1 MLARSSRLGDAR
13 SALHTQIS
21 ALWGRSYSERASKPS
36 IGFIGLGQMGYPM
49 ASNLFKAL
57 SDTHAVTVFDP
68 KLAPTPRDVASS
80 SDFVLTMLPGPAQV
94 RSVYMDPES
103 GITAGFKH
111 RKGSVLLVD
120 WSTIDAKTAVE
131 VAGTAE
137 AKGKEAG
144 LNVKCLD
151 APVSGGTLKRQRRDG
166 RCCSRDL
173 TFMIGG
179 PDQET
184 FDRAKPFLE
193 HMGKKLYYCGK
204 PGSGQIVKMANNML
218 LGISMI
224 GAAEAMNLGIRNG
237 VDASLLASIINTS
250 SGRCWSTDT
259 YNPVPG
265 VMKNVPSDRGYEGGF
280 GVKLIVKDLGLAV
293 AAAHES
299 KSTVAI
305 GAMALQLYCQIASG
319 EFGDKDFSV
328 VFKWLNDNS
337 QRYQ

>member
-1 MLARSSRLGDAR
+1 
-13 SALHTQIS
+13 
-21 ALWGRSYSERASKPS
+21 
-36 IGFIGLGQMGYPM
+36 MGYPM

-57 SDTHAVTVFDP
+57 SNTHAVTVFDVSGSSTARFAKEHP
-68 KLAPTPRDVASS
+68 GAKVATTPRDVASS
-80 SDFVLTMLPGPAQV
+80 SDFILTMLPGPVQV
-94 RSVYMDPES
+94 RSVYMDPET
-103 GITAGFKH
+103 GIAAGFTA

-120 WSTIDAKTAVE
+120 SSTIDAKTAVE
-131 VAGTAE
+131 VAGSAE
-137 AKGKEAG
+137 TKGKVAG
-144 LNVKCLD
+144 LDVKCLD
-151 APVSGGTLKRQRRDG
+151 APVSGGTG
-166 RCCSRDL
+166 GAAAGSL
-173 TFMIGG
+173 TFMVGG
-179 PDQET
+179 PDQAT
-184 FDRAKPFLE
+184 FDQAKPYLE

-237 VDASLLASIINTS
+237 IDPSLLASIINMS

-293 AAAHES
+293 SAAHES
-299 KSTVAI
+299 KSTVPM
-305 GAMALQLYCQIASG
+305 GAMALQLYSQIASG
-319 EFGDKDFSV
+319 ELGDKDFSV